1 MSKFFCIR
9 SKSKTNSTDMFTLGV
24 STATGVEGKIGQFG
38 SGSLMSSLLWMREYG
53 ESPIYNING
62 TRVEFECIP
71 ERTSTNTKFN
81 RVLQIE
87 NDVKQPLSVSL
98 EYGQHDWK
106 DPIMALREWI
116 SNALDQGMDIVD
128 ALCVVDSVVFDPDY
142 VEVFIPM
149 NGMVRKYWQD
159 IEKFFLQYSQK
170 EECIYIPKDK
180 VSPCR
185 VYRRGVF
192 VRELE
197 AHSLFDYNLDFPIDE
212 SRNGSSDS
220 MIDMIMNI
228 ALGLRDA
235 DIHYYEDLLK
245 AVRCNLD
252 CIEVREKSWRTN
264 VFGNWE
270 PVLKKI
276 VGKVKFGCQGGENEE
291 EKIETIAAHWYGR
304 FIRMCPDLDGYKDR
318 GNAERNGYSIVS
330 TPEECQKLMDELCE
344 LFGLFGMTNGKE
356 KPKLEVFRTK
366 NGQKPESNG
375 LYENGIVSIYVD
387 QIASRRTMMEELC
400 HHYSGKSDCTREFQE
415 FNFRLMAQMSEWF
428 KN

>member
-1 MSKFFCIR
+1 MSKFFRIR
-9 SKSKTNSTDMFTLGV
+9 SKSKTNTVDMFTLGV

-53 ESPIYNING
+53 ESPVYNING
-62 TRVEFECIP
+62 SRVEFECIP
-71 ERTSTNTKFN
+71 ERTSTGTKFN
-81 RVLQIE
+81 RVLQNE
-87 NDVKQPLSVSL
+87 GGRSQPLSVSL

-116 SNALDQGMDIVD
+116 SNALDQGTDIVD
-128 ALCVVDSVVFDPDY
+128 SLSVVDEITFESDF

-149 NGMVRKYWQD
+149 NGMVRKYWQEID
-159 IEKFFLQYSQK
+159 KYFLQYNQK
-170 EECIYIPKDK
+170 EECVYLAKDK

-197 AHSLFDYNLDFPIDE
+197 SNSLFDYNLDFPIDE

-228 ALGLRDA
+228 ALGFIRA
-235 DIHYYEDLLK
+235 DVHYYEDLLK

-252 CIEVREKSWRTN
+252 CIEVREKSWRTTIC
-264 VFGNWE
+264 GNWE
-270 PVLKKI
+270 PVLKQLI
-276 VGKVKFGCQGGENEE
+276 GKVKFGMNGEENEE
-291 EKIETIAAHWYGR
+291 EKVEALAAHWYGR
-304 FIRMCPDLDGYKDR
+304 FVRMCPELDGYKDR
-318 GNAERNGYSIVS
+318 GNAERHGYAIVS
-330 TPEECQKLMDELCE
+330 TPEECQKLMDDLCE
-344 LFGLFGMTNGKE
+344 LFGLLGMTNGKA

-366 NGQKPESNG
+366 NGQKPEANG
-375 LYENGIVSIYVD
+375 LYGDDLVSIYVD
-387 QIASRRTMMEELC
+387 SVGSRRTMLEELC

-415 FNFRLMAQMSEWF
+415 FNFRMMSQMSEWF
-428 KN
+428 RN